1 LLKYKK
7 EGETM
12 ANVKNL
18 IPYTSEQSREE
29 ASKNGRKG
37 GEASGK
43 ARRAKKNLR
52 EALQALLDTTIL
64 DEKTGI
70 EMTGTEAVAV
80 KLFQRFLQDGD
91 LKAFELIRDTS
102 GQKPVEKVVQIDI
115 DPDIIAEVEKL
126 VTENDEGTG
135 D

>member
-1 LLKYKK
+1 
-7 EGETM
+7 M

-43 ARRAKKNLR
+43 ARRAKKSLR

-102 GQKPVEKVVQIDI
+102 GQKPVEKVVQMDI
-115 DPDIIAEVEKL
+115 DPDIIAEVERL